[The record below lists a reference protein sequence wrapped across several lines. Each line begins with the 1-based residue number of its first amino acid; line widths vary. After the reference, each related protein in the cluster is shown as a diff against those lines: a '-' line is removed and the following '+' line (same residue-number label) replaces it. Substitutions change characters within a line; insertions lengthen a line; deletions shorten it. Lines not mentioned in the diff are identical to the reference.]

1 MLRRTCRP
9 PTGGEAIEEDQMA
22 DKQGH
27 GLPPEALD
35 EWALALRQRF
45 GLSAQD
51 VPIALVL
58 DLARD
63 VANGVARPAAPFSAF
78 VAGLVAGR
86 AGGSR
91 ADIEQA
97 VAAVTELA
105 NGWQRVD

>member
-1 MLRRTCRP
+1 MSEPSRT
-9 PTGGEAIEEDQMA
+9 
-22 DKQGH
+22 
-27 GLPPEALD
+27 LPPEALD
-35 EWALALRQRF
+35 AWAQALRDRF
-45 GLSAQD
+45 DLAPED

-86 AGGSR
+86 AGGTPEQVR
-91 ADIEQA
+91 AA

-105 NGWQRVD
+105 DGWQA